1 MKNFEVCFTEAGRT
15 QVQPCEIPELG
26 PQQLLIETQVSLIS
40 PGTERAFFLGLPN
53 TSQQYPQKTGYSNIG
68 QVMAVGADI
77 EGWSIGDRVATRSNH
92 RLTNAVDVDQCLV
105 LPEALNEDHA
115 AFFQLA
121 AIAMQGV
128 RKAQIEL
135 GESVAVMGA
144 GLIGLLAAQLA
155 KLSGGLPSISLD
167 RDAGRLAFAKLVDID
182 ATLLVEGD
190 TPAPTLAKL
199 KGLCSQDGA
208 DVVIEATGHP
218 DAIPMAFA
226 LARPYGRVI
235 LLGSTRGET
244 ASVDFYHD
252 VHKKGL
258 TVIGAHETARP
269 HVDSYGGWW
278 TMEADQKIALE
289 LLAQERLK
297 VAPFITNRFYWQQAP
312 QAYERLKTWDS
323 KTLGMLLEWQG

>member
-1 MKNFEVCFTEAGRT
+1 MDNFEVRFIEQGIAE
-15 QVQPCEIPELG
+15 VLPCEAPAIESH
-26 PQQLLIETQVSLIS
+26 QLMIETQVSLIS

-53 TSQQYPQKTGYSNIG
+53 TTQVYPQSSGYSNIG
-68 QVMAVGADI
+68 VVIAVGEGI
-77 EGWSIGDRVATRSNH
+77 QGWSVGDRVATRANH
-92 RLTNAVDVDQCLV
+92 RLTNVVNADECLP
-105 LPEALNEDHA
+105 LPDGLHEDHA

-128 RKAQIEL
+128 RKARIEL
-135 GESVAVMGA
+135 GESAVVIGA

-155 KLSGGLPSISLD
+155 KLSGAVPSISLD
-167 RDAGRLAFAKLVDID
+167 RDPQRLAFADQVDID
-182 ATLLVEGD
+182 ATVQVEGD
-190 TPAPTLAKL
+190 DVIPILATL
-199 KGLCSQDGA
+199 KGLWSQAGA

-218 DAIPMAFA
+218 DAIPLAFA

-244 ASVDFYHD
+244 SSVNFYRD

-269 HVDSYGGWW
+269 YVDSYGGWW
-278 TMEADQKIALE
+278 TMEADQKVALN
-289 LLAQERLK
+289 LLAQQRLQ
-297 VAPFITNRFYWQQAP
+297 VAPFITDRFYWQQAP
-312 QAYERLKTWDS
+312 AAYERLKQWDS